1 MKYKEENEKI
11 ITDTGRVDDD
21 VLQYIKSI
29 SAIIDFDLS
38 QFEIS
43 NIYSLN
49 AILDSPDR
57 FINDA
62 DTCQKIRDLK
72 ELIRLMGGLENVSK

>member
-1 MKYKEENEKI
+1 MKYNEEDEKI
-11 ITDTGRVDDD
+11 ISDAGQIDDD
-21 VLQYIKSI
+21 VMLYIKSV
-29 SAIIDFDLS
+29 SVIIDFDLS
-38 QFEIS
+38 QFEIK

-62 DTCQKIRDLK
+62 NTCQKIRDLK

>member
-49 AILDSPDR
+49 AILHSPDR